1 MGYGKMERDIIER
14 LAMDSAAGELN
25 EDTEALFREYLAEHS
40 EAKKWAEDLSDVF
53 EKTEAAIVAKIEP
66 ADAES
71 NHVAI
76 KIKPISQFKWWLLA
90 RWAAVIIFAACIGAA
105 VERWSKSS
113 VLIQKPEAV
122 LVSRDSSVK
131 RAGFN
136 LEDIGKS
143 FWRAKA
149 ISMLDAKPYRE
160 IKSYNQSSNLWN
172 KYRQYIKE
180 KRYE

>member
-1 MGYGKMERDIIER
+1 MKRDIIER

-25 EDTEALFREYLAEHS
+25 KDMEALFREYLAEHF
-40 EAKKWAEDLSDVF
+40 EAKKWAENLSDVF
-53 EKTEAAIVAKIEP
+53 EKTEAAIAAKIEP

-105 VERWSKSS
+105 VGRWSKSP
-113 VLIQKPEAV
+113 VLTQKPDAV
-122 LVSRDSSVK
+122 LVSRDPSIK
-131 RAGFN
+131 RGFS
-136 LEDIGKS
+136 LDDIGKS

-149 ISMLDAKPYRE
+149 TAMLDAKSYRE
-160 IKSYNQSSNLWN
+160 ITSYNQSSNLWN